1 MGGYSAAGQSDGWKN
16 PIVKQGRLGSP
27 LVEVSPFVFKNKL
40 YLLENNQRFW
50 DVPGAKPGEL
60 FHEDEV
66 RIKEVASGKIVST
79 PLTNHG
85 FGTVLVWNNR
95 VYVFAGNYG
104 EGKPW
109 RQMTEITMT
118 SSADLKTWSK
128 PVTVIKAEPG
138 EFIYNTAVCRGENG
152 FVLLYETNDSRWP
165 AFTFKYTV
173 SDDLIHW
180 TAVPDAIY
188 GRDKYVGGP
197 ALYYEGGWYY
207 TLYLQALGH
216 GYETRIT
223 RSKDL
228 VNWQD
233 APDNRPFVSFDPSHK
248 NIPLLNPDVS
258 ENNASDVE
266 LCYFNGK
273 TILYFTGSDQTTAG
287 DLQWASYD
295 GTPRALFEHFFEGV
309 APVVTTPGVR
319 STAAGLAGNPSD
331 TPSGAGTPFPA
342 SAADMSTAGASFLK
356 EDDYRWMLKKRDEMI
371 PSLRSEMP
379 NGVTVYSPGGY
390 GGNVWSR
397 DYYYIAAGAPE
408 LVPAQEIRSVVELF
422 LSKQLTDGRV
432 PKNVNIN
439 LEADYVC
446 WNMQGDPRDTRR
458 KVIHGWQPE
467 QNRANPAATKPEAD
481 AAQFLVLLAAEYVAR
496 SNDADFA
503 KSALTS
509 LHNAMLSIPRSRN
522 GLVWID
528 PKAPHTS
535 YGFTDGVVKG
545 GNELFCSLLFWQAS
559 GKMVQMAELAG
570 RRDLQKYYRK
580 QVKKIEK
587 NISVLWDTNKGAF
600 LAATEICRQVDIWG
614 NAFLVWIDFPIGN
627 KLPELLGFLAKNY
640 DRYVYEGQVRHLL
653 AGEYWEA
660 SVSWPNDDPMEK
672 DRFQNGAYWGTPAG
686 WVAYALAQQTP
697 ELATRLLNDLVHFYQ
712 REGIYECVGP
722 DNYKKI
728 ENYGSSLTLPL
739 MAINRLRSPGI
750 ATAGDKRAPVQL
762 SKSRYSP
769 AANRAPAADHV
780 QAAAQGNK
788 QLPEDSDTRPP
799 EHSGDWAPVLI
810 APTGTT
816 TAKGSA
822 AERAPADGVSSNGVP
837 ANGVPAN
844 GAPADGGI
852 AVGAAANGAVKAYNG
867 AAIPSSA
874 QLAFQE
880 RQLGAFIHFG
890 PASYL
895 HSDMMSVPAASVFN
909 PARLDAEQW
918 VKAAK
923 SFGAKHIVLTAKH
936 HNGYCLWP
944 TNTTDYSVKKSPWKN
959 GRGDVVAEFVAACRK
974 YDVKIGL
981 YVSGGDKH
989 FGCTSTPDPLGQR
1002 KLVGDIDKYFPV
1014 YLEQL
1019 RELLTGYGEIDYVWF
1034 DGAYDPFG
1042 WDVRDPHTLE
1052 PLGTAYGDAIRAMV
1066 HHLQP
1071 QAVVMGGTRPDVRW
1085 SGSEQGWA
1093 PYPLWNT
1100 VAGNAWAENW
1110 VGPHNSGWI
1119 PAEANIHTRDTWF
1132 WTPGSDRTLRSVE
1145 VLTKVYLESVGRG
1158 ANLLVNIT
1166 PDTAG
1171 RIPVA
1176 EVSRLAEFGKEI
1188 SARFGSPLAT
1198 VRKANAEGHYLISLP
1213 QQENVGY
1220 IEIEEDISKGQHIQ
1234 SYQVEAWI
1242 NGQWKTIATG
1252 SSVGRRRLQQVD
1264 AVRTDKLRLSCSSV
1278 AGSVFISAFSAYEP

>member
-1 MGGYSAAGQSDGWKN
+1 MVRILFFLLVVVLMGGYSAAGQSDGWKN
-16 PIVKQGRLGSP
+16 PIVKQVRLGSP

-66 RIKEVASGKIVST
+66 RVKEIASGKIVST

-95 VYVFAGNYG
+95 VYVFAGDYG
-104 EGKPW
+104 KGKPW

-118 SSADLKTWSK
+118 SSADLKNWSK
-128 PVTVIKAEPG
+128 PVTVIKAAPG
-138 EFIYNTAVCRGENG
+138 EFIYNTAVCRGENS

-233 APDNRPFVSFDPSHK
+233 APDNRPFVTFDPSHK
-248 NIPLLNPDVS
+248 NIPLIAPEVT

-287 DLQWASYD
+287 DLQWATYD
-295 GTPRALFEHFFEGV
+295 STPRALFEHFFEGV
-309 APVVTTPGVR
+309 APVATTPGVR
-319 STAAGLAGNPSD
+319 STDPRLAGNPSGS
-331 TPSGAGTPFPA
+331 PSVTGTPLPA
-342 SAADMSTAGASFLK
+342 AHADRPVTGAPFLK
-356 EDDYRWMLKKRDEMI
+356 EEDYRWMLKKRDEMI

-397 DYYYIAAGAPE
+397 DYYYIVSGAPE

-422 LSKQLTDGRV
+422 LSKQLADGRV

-446 WNMQGDPRDTRR
+446 WNMQGDPRDAGR

-503 KSALTS
+503 KSALPS
-509 LHNAMLSIPRSRN
+509 LHNAMRSIPRSRN

-559 GKMVQMAELAG
+559 GEMVQMAELAG
-570 RRDLQKYYRK
+570 RRDLQQYYRK
-580 QVKKIEK
+580 QMKKIEK
-587 NISVLWDTNKGAF
+587 NISVLWDANKSAF

-627 KLPELLGFLAKNY
+627 KLPKLLGFLAKNY

-697 ELATRLLNDLVHFYQ
+697 ELARRQLNDLVSFYQ

-722 DNYKKI
+722 DNYSKI

-739 MAINRLRSPGI
+739 MAIDRLRSPGH
-750 ATAGDKRAPVQL
+750 AQPSTQSDARA
-762 SKSRYSP
+762 S
-769 AANRAPAADHV
+769 AH
-780 QAAAQGNK
+780 
-788 QLPEDSDTRPP
+788 SDTLPSGNSDARPP

-810 APTGTT
+810 VPTGTT
-816 TAKGSA
+816 AAKGSA
-822 AERAPADGVSSNGVP
+822 AERVAADG
-837 ANGVPAN
+837 
-844 GAPADGGI
+844 
-852 AVGAAANGAVKAYNG
+852 AAKAYNG

-895 HSDMMSVPAASVFN
+895 RSDMMSVPEASVFN
-909 PARLDAEQW
+909 PTRLDAEQW

-944 TNTTDYSVKKSPWKN
+944 TRTTDYSVKNSPWKN

-1002 KLVGDIDKYFPV
+1002 KLVGDIDKYLPV

-1042 WDVRDPHTLE
+1042 WDVRDPYTLE

-1093 PYPLWNT
+1093 PYPLWNV

-1110 VGPHNSGWI
+1110 VGPHNSGWL
-1119 PAEANIHTRDTWF
+1119 PAEANIHTRDKWF
-1132 WTPGSDRTLRSVE
+1132 WYPDSDKTLRSVDF
-1145 VLTKVYLESVGRG
+1145 LTKVYLESVGRG
-1158 ANLLVNIT
+1158 ANLLINMT
-1166 PDTAG
+1166 PDTSG
-1171 RIPVA
+1171 LIVPA
-1176 EVSRLAEFGKEI
+1176 EQQRLADFG
-1188 SARFGSPLAT
+1188 
-1198 VRKANAEGHYLISLP
+1198 RKIKSVFAKKVVSLNSV
-1213 QQENVGY
+1213 ETGTEKVIRLSERSKLGWL
-1220 IEIEEDISKGQHIQ
+1220 ELEEDIAKGQHIR
-1234 SYQVEAWI
+1234 SYQLEAFV
-1242 NGQWKTIATG
+1242 NGKWKLVAGG
-1252 SSVGRRRLQQVD
+1252 SSIGRKRIQPIGPVETDLLKLTVISDKPEIALQALKVYS
-1264 AVRTDKLRLSCSSV
+1264 L
-1278 AGSVFISAFSAYEP
+1278 